1 VSSLLAAASGAAAL
15 GRAVEGSADGGKTKF
30 ESPGPNDFDFPGIF
44 SHDGWFTKPVAIV
57 LLSVVVIFAFYWAA
71 SRNARLVPGRLQFAG
86 ESVYGF
92 IRNDVALDAIGHEG
106 LKFAPYLA
114 TLFSFIAFNNFAG
127 IIPFLQIPSTS
138 HIAYPLVL
146 AIFSWAIFMYLGI
159 KRHGGW
165 GYFRDMMFPPGI
177 PIPVYFLL
185 APIEFFS
192 TVIVRPLTLML
203 RLTFNM
209 FAGHLVLVLFI
220 SAADYLLL
228 HYGKPGVGIP
238 VGVLSLLL
246 SFILTIFEGF
256 VQLLQAYVFT
266 LLTALYIGG
275 ALADEH

>member
-1 VSSLLAAASGAAAL
+1 MSTLLAALAAPPVLVRHLAN
-15 GRAVEGSADGGKTKF
+15 GEGSTFEAPTK
-30 ESPGPNDFDFPGIF
+30 NDFDFPGLF
-44 SHDGWFTKPVAIV
+44 SHNGWFTKPILIV
-57 LLSVVVIFAFYWAA
+57 VLMSIVCFAFYFAA
-71 SRNARLVPGRLQFAG
+71 AHNAKVVPGRLQFAG

-92 IRNDVALDAIGHEG
+92 IRNDVALDAIGHQG
-106 LKFAPYLA
+106 LRFAPYLA
-114 TLFSFIAFNNFAG
+114 TLFSFIALNNVAG
-127 IIPFLQIPSTS
+127 IVPLLQIPSTS
-138 HIAYPLVL
+138 HIAFPLVL
-146 AIFSWAIFMYLGI
+146 AVFSWALFLFLGI
-159 KRHGGW
+159 KHHGPVA
-165 GYFRDMMFPPGI
+165 YFRDMMFPKGI
-177 PIPVYFLL
+177 PWPVYILL

-228 HYGKPGVGIP
+228 HYSNTAVGAP

-246 SFILTIFEGF
+246 SFVLTGFEAF